1 MSPPS
6 VDELPEFAE
15 VIAAAQNPAAQVNDR
30 SSSIRLTRLTATP
43 AGPKVF
49 VKLETIPKATYHKR
63 AAEREFYEKF
73 FDRVSAWA
81 LFDSD
86 LAETAFV
93 AACNAGLSAI
103 DSLHIAAAHQ
113 TRCEEFVT
121 TEKPNKPLHR
131 TNLIAIKSIHS

>member
-1 MSPPS
+1 MRRTF
-6 VDELPEFAE
+6 VDSGVL
-15 VIAAAQNPAAQVNDR
+15 IAAARGFDRTSDAAFSILDDPERQFA
-30 SSSIRLTRLTATP
+30 SSL
-43 AGPKVF
+43 F